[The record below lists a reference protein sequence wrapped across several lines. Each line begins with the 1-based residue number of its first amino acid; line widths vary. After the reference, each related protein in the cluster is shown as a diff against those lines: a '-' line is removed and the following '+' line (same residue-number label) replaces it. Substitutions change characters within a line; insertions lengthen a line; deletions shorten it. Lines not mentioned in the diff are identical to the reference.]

1 MTKGKIDDVNI
12 EEIWEEY
19 QQLKNCKK
27 ITENRVD
34 VIRTQIAMIIH
45 YLNDVDDDL
54 KKLQEKLI

>member
-27 ITENRVD
+27 IKENRVD